1 MNFSSPASGLR
12 SSTLTVLLLTGI
24 TGATLSW
31 MAWQTLHTQ
40 EQAQAQT
47 RFDRS
52 AAEAER
58 ALTEAMADYEQ
69 LLWAGAALF
78 SASSDVTRED
88 WRAFAD
94 SVQLDTRFPGLKGFG
109 FAQMLT
115 PAERVAHEA
124 ALRASGRPGYAIRPP
139 GDRDMLTSIV
149 YLEPEVGTNLDA
161 IGYDMYSEPVRRAAM
176 DRAADSGKAA
186 LSGAVTLVQ
195 DSAAPRPGAL
205 MYVPVYRTLRG
216 LHTVEAHRAA
226 LRGFVYSPF
235 RMNDLVQAALGDRA
249 ADMVVELFDGRATD
263 ESALLFER
271 RRAVLKNLAAYTP
284 SFVETRPIEVG
295 MHRWTLRFSTLP
307 AFDVAAPASK
317 ANLAGAAGLG
327 LTVLLCSTLAAV
339 LGLRSR
345 AENLAHRM
353 SVAHRESEARMRSVI
368 EASAEGILICDA
380 TSASR
385 VLSAN
390 PAIGD
395 MLGIEAGLLQG
406 MPLTQLFSSHGDVTL
421 ERQLR
426 DIRHGDRRLLR
437 CNVSAVHATGGART
451 IELAITSTEEQT
463 EGLRLIIM
471 ATDLTELLDAQRAA
485 RESDLL
491 NQAILEH
498 APFCVIATDTTG
510 VIQSI
515 NPAGERLLGYARHEL
530 VGVATP
536 ELLHLDTEVH
546 QRSAQLTAEKGVPV
560 RGFEVFVLPVRE
572 GDVDEREWTYVRK
585 DGSQVPVN
593 LAINALR
600 DAHGDI
606 HGYIGFAC
614 DITERRRTESYVRRL
629 AHHDTLTGLPNR
641 LLLTERFERSVER
654 SKRSGLR
661 TALLMIDLDRFKDIN
676 DNLGH
681 HAGDAVLRT
690 VAGRLLAT
698 VRGTDTAARLGGDEF
713 VVLLEEVDNVE
724 NVCESARKIVH
735 ALSVPM
741 DVTELSLTITPSI
754 GIALFP
760 DHGVE
765 LEDVLQRADTA
776 MYRTKQS
783 GRNGFTLYQHGHA

>member
-1 MNFSSPASGLR
+1 MISFPPAGPRTSALPA
-12 SSTLTVLLLTGI
+12 LLLTAVV
-24 TGATLSW
+24 GATLSW
-31 MAWQTLHTQ
+31 MAWQTLHAQ
-40 EQAQAQT
+40 ERAQALT

-52 AAEAER
+52 VAEAER

-69 LLWAGAALF
+69 LLWSGAALF
-78 SASSDVTRED
+78 SASSDVTREE

-94 SVQLDTRFPGLKGFG
+94 GVQLDSRFPGLKGFG
-109 FAQMLT
+109 FAQVLT
-115 PAERVAHEA
+115 PAERAAHEA
-124 ALRASGRPGYAIRPP
+124 ALRASGRSGYAVRPP
-139 GDRDMLTSIV
+139 GDRDMLTAIV

-176 DRAADSGKAA
+176 ERAADSGKAA

-195 DSAAPRPGAL
+195 DRAAPRPGAL
-205 MYVPVYRTLRG
+205 MYVPVYRPSHA
-216 LHTVEAHRAA
+216 LHTVEARRAA

-235 RMNDLVQAALGDRA
+235 RMNDLVQAALGDQA
-249 ADMVVELFDGRATD
+249 ADMVVELFDGSATD
-263 ESALLFER
+263 ESALLFEHR
-271 RRAVLKNLAAYTP
+271 RVVLENLAAYTP
-284 SFVETRPIEVG
+284 SFVETRPVDVG
-295 MHRWTLRFSTLP
+295 MHRWTLRFTTLP
-307 AFDVAAPASK
+307 AFDLAAPASK
-317 ANLAGAAGLG
+317 ANLAAAAGLG

-353 SVAHRESEARMRSVI
+353 SIAHRESEARMRSVI
-368 EASAEGILICDA
+368 EASAEGILICDV
-380 TSASR
+380 TPASR

-390 PAIGD
+390 PAIAD
-395 MLGIEAGLLQG
+395 MLGIEADLLQG

-421 ERQLR
+421 ERQLS
-426 DIRHGDRRLLR
+426 DIRHGDQRLLR
-437 CNVSAVHATGGART
+437 CNVSAAHAHGGART
-451 IELAITSTEEQT
+451 IELAITSTEEES
-463 EGLRLIIM
+463 EGPRLIIM

-498 APFCVIATDTTG
+498 APFCVIATDTAG

-515 NPAGERLLGYARHEL
+515 NPAGERLLGYARQEL

-536 ELLHLDTEVH
+536 ELLHLDTEMH

-560 RGFEVFVLPVRE
+560 RGFEVFVVPVHE
-572 GDVDEREWTYVRK
+572 GGVDEREWTYVRK
-585 DGSQVPVN
+585 DGTHVPVN
-593 LAINALR
+593 LAVNALR

-606 HGYIGFAC
+606 HGYIGFAY
-614 DITERRRTESYVRRL
+614 DITERRRTEAYVRRL

-661 TALLMIDLDRFKDIN
+661 TALIMLDLDRFKDIN

-681 HAGDAVLRT
+681 HAGDAVLRA
-690 VAGRLLAT
+690 VADRLLAN

-713 VVLLEEVDNVE
+713 VVLLEEV
-724 NVCESARKIVH
+724 ESADVACETARKF
-735 ALSVPM
+735 LR
-741 DVTELSLTITPSI
+741 ELSQPIDLTDLELAITPSI

-760 DHGVE
+760 DHGHE

-783 GRNGFTLYQHGHA
+783 GRNGFTLYQHGQA

>member
-1 MNFSSPASGLR
+1 MYLLPSVGTVRLTA
-12 SSTLTVLLLTGI
+12 LTVLFLTGVI
-24 TGATLSW
+24 GAVLSL
-31 MAWQTLHTQ
+31 MAWQTLRAQ
-40 EQAQAQT
+40 EVEQAHT
-47 RFDRS
+47 RFERS
-52 AAEAER
+52 VAEAER

-69 LLWAGAALF
+69 LLWSGAALF
-78 SASSDVTRED
+78 SASSNVTREE

-94 SVQLDTRFPGLKGFG
+94 GVQLDTRFPGLKGFG
-109 FAQMLT
+109 FVQVLT
-115 PAERVAHEA
+115 PAERAAHEA
-124 ALRASGRPGYAIRPP
+124 ALRESGRPGYAIRPL
-139 GDRDMLTSIV
+139 GDRDMLTAIV
-149 YLEPEVGTNLDA
+149 YLEPEMGTNLDA

-176 DRAADSGKAA
+176 ERAADSGKAA

-195 DSAAPRPGAL
+195 DSAAPRPGVL
-205 MYVPVYRTLRG
+205 MYVPVYRPSHG

-235 RMNDLVQAALGDRA
+235 RTNDLVQAALGDHA
-249 ADMVVELFDGRATD
+249 ADMVVELFDGTATD

-271 RRAVLKNLAAYTP
+271 RRVVLDNLAAYTP
-284 SFVETRPIEVG
+284 SFVETRPVDVG
-295 MHRWTLRFSTLP
+295 MHRWTLRFTTLP

-317 ANLAGAAGLG
+317 ANLAAAAGLG

-353 SVAHRESEARMRSVI
+353 SIAHRESEARMRSVI

-380 TSASR
+380 TPASR

-395 MLGIEAGLLQG
+395 MLGIDADLLQG

-421 ERQLR
+421 ERQLS
-426 DIRHGDRRLLR
+426 DLRHGDRRLLR
-437 CNVSAVHATGGART
+437 CNVSAVHAHDGART
-451 IELAITSTEEQT
+451 IELAITSTEEES

-498 APFCVIATDTTG
+498 APFCVIATDTAG

-536 ELLHLDTEVH
+536 ELLHLDTEMQ
-546 QRSAQLTAEKGVPV
+546 QRSAQLTAEKGMPV
-560 RGFEVFVLPVRE
+560 RGFEVFVVPVHE
-572 GDVDEREWTYVRK
+572 GGLDEREWTYVRK
-585 DGSQVPVN
+585 DGVHVPVN
-593 LAINALR
+593 LAVNALR

-606 HGYIGFAC
+606 HGYIGFAY
-614 DITERRRTESYVRRL
+614 DITERRRTEAYVRRL

-641 LLLTERFERSVER
+641 LLLSERFQRSVER

-661 TALLMIDLDRFKDIN
+661 TALIMLDLDHFKDIN

-681 HAGDAVLRT
+681 HAGDAVLRA
-690 VAGRLLAT
+690 VAERLLAN

-713 VVLLEEVDNVE
+713 VVLFEEVESAEVA
-724 NVCESARKIVH
+724 CETARKILREV
-735 ALSVPM
+735 SQPI
-741 DVTELSLTITPSI
+741 DVNDLSLTITPSI

-760 DHGVE
+760 DHGLE

-783 GRNGFTLYQHGHA
+783 GRNGFTLYQPAHA